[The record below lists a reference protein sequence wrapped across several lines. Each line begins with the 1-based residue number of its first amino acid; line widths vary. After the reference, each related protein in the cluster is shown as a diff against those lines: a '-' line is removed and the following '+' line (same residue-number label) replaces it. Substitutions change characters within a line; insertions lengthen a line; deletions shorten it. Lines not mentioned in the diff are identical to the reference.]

1 MKSENVIENEV
12 NNKNLNTIKE
22 ENTTSAE
29 NTINAETTDAA
40 KTENAVE
47 AVKDSSNGNAK
58 REETAAQTDVQ
69 EEAQSVPTVQEVDTA
84 SINAAEQ
91 DATPQPKR
99 RQRPKRKG
107 RSVAGQVSRLKLALL
122 FLAPLLLV
130 SIWTELAPF
139 LVSAG
144 IRGSLVD
151 LPGKYETVNLRG
163 LLQLELVVPILYA
176 GRQFYQ
182 QALQDLRERIP
193 SAEVLLLISTVA
205 AVCGG
210 LYTACHL
217 VLGQHYWNLPPLFL
231 SYIGLCVTAALGSVY
246 LTAGARRPCRSFW
259 ICPPCGW

>member
-22 ENTTSAE
+22 ENTTNAE
-29 NTINAETTDAA
+29 NTINAENTDAA
-40 KTENAVE
+40 KTENTVE
-47 AVKDSSNGNAK
+47 AVKDSTNGNPK

-69 EEAQSVPTVQEVDTA
+69 EEAQSVPAVQEVDTA

-91 DATPQPKR
+91 DATSQPKR

-107 RSVAGQVSRLKLALL
+107 RSVSGQVSRLKLALL

-163 LLQLELVVPILYA
+163 LLQLELVGPILYA

-182 QALQDLRERIP
+182 QALQDLQERIP
-193 SAEVLLLISTVA
+193 SAEVLLLISTIA
-205 AVCGG
+205 AVAGS
-210 LYTACHL
+210 LYTTVHL
-217 VLGQHYWNLPPLFL
+217 VLGQPYGGLPPLFPVRI
-231 SYIGLCVTAALGSVY
+231 S
-246 LTAGARRPCRSFW
+246 
-259 ICPPCGW
+259 